1 MIFGIDKLL
10 VLVFLA
16 MIGAVLLGLIIV
28 ILGEL
33 LD

>member
-1 MIFGIDKLL
+1 MFGIDKLL
-10 VLVFLA
+10 VFVFLA